1 MNMRYVLAILSAIA
15 VHAVSSDQKRRND
28 SRPGF
33 VLKFPGVAFA
43 WELHNRPDPIDRAKG
58 GDLNVYL
65 VVDDL
70 GPGGG
75 VWREADV
82 EPADLETV
90 ILDLLDGQYRN
101 SVWSA
106 FDSRAGRRISRPMSP
121 KSYAAAVTCKCA
133 ICHRAFR
140 PSSGGG

>member
-1 MNMRYVLAILSAIA
+1 MPRTGWTPSIVPQGD
-15 VHAVSSDQKRRND
+15 DQ
-28 SRPGF
+28 
-33 VLKFPGVAFA
+33 
-43 WELHNRPDPIDRAKG
+43 
-58 GDLNVYL
+58 NVYL

-70 GPGGG
+70 GRNGR

-82 EPADLETV
+82 ETADLETV

-101 SVWSA
+101 LVWSPSIQ
-106 FDSRAGRRISRPMSP
+106 SRAGRRISRPLSP
-121 KSYAAAVTCKCA
+121 KSYAAAVNCKCA